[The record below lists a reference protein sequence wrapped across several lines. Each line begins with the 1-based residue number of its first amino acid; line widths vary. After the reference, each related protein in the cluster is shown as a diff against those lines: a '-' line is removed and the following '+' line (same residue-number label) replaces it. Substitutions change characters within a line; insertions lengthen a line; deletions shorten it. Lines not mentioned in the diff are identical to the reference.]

1 MCLFPPIFIQCAQDM
16 LRELPSRCH
25 SSGTLV
31 RGAAVLQQDSMSFE
45 GDEVYQEM
53 VAERQ
58 RLLVARLML
67 GTSIVFLNYGI

>member
-1 MCLFPPIFIQCAQDM
+1 
-16 LRELPSRCH
+16 
-25 SSGTLV
+25 
-31 RGAAVLQQDSMSFE
+31 MSFE